1 MVDELSALG
10 LRHVG
15 YGVPVELP
23 LGLHEPKVSKLDI
36 LIALHGSFLTFMKT
50 LNP

>member
-23 LGLHEPKVSKLDI
+23 LGL
-36 LIALHGSFLTFMKT
+36 GSGLGFRAEDCFFGGSVGEG
-50 LNP
+50 P